1 MSRIAY
7 IAVAVSAIACAA
19 PVFAQDAPSATQ
31 PATTVGNG
39 NANGVVNTSA
49 PSNSGVGMDTSGQ
62 TAAGAPA
69 GLTRA
74 EVKRELYQAET
85 DGELKTLNRTVYNG
99 GS

>member
-1 MSRIAY
+1 MFRIAY

-19 PVFAQDAPSATQ
+19 PVFAQDAPSAIQ
-31 PATTVGNG
+31 PAATVGNG
-39 NANGVVNTSA
+39 TANSADNTNATF
-49 PSNSGVGMDTSGQ
+49 NSVGMDTSGQ
-62 TAAGAPA
+62 TAAGAPV

-99 GS
+99 N

>member
-1 MSRIAY
+1 MFRIAY

-31 PATTVGNG
+31 PAATVGNSTDNT
-39 NANGVVNTSA
+39 NATS
-49 PSNSGVGMDTSGQ
+49 SSGVGMDMSGQ

-69 GLTRA
+69 GLTRQ

-99 GS
+99 N

>member
-1 MSRIAY
+1 MFRIAY
-7 IAVAVSAIACAA
+7 IAIAVSAIACAA

-39 NANGVVNTSA
+39 NANSADNTNAIS
-49 PSNSGVGMDTSGQ
+49 SSGVGMDTSGQ
-62 TAAGAPA
+62 AVAGAPA
-69 GLTRA
+69 GLTRQ

-99 GS
+99 N